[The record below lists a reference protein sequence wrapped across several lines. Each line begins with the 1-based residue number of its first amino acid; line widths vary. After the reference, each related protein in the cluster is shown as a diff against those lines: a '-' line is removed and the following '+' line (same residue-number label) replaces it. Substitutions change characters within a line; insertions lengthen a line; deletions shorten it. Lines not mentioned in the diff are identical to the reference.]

1 MRVIMVQRRAMV
13 ETSNLHRQTSG
24 IELVSRITPNSRKDA
39 VETNSRNIRRVIL
52 FETDK
57 TVPQTFI
64 NYRTKRIKL
73 CKIICIIEEKMA
85 KS

>member
-1 MRVIMVQRRAMV
+1 MVQRRAMV
-13 ETSNLHRQTSG
+13 ETSNLHHQTSG
-24 IELVSRITPNSRKDA
+24 IELVSRITPNSRKDE
-39 VETNSRNIRRVIL
+39 VETNFKNIRRVIL

-57 TVPQTFI
+57 TVPQAFI

-73 CKIICIIEEKMA
+73 CKTICIIEEKMA